1 MKKNKINY
9 FIIIILLLLNL
20 KSYSQTNYDI
30 EKFDKI
36 LQQLNQDEE
45 FNGNI
50 LVAKYGKIVFEKSY
64 GYADFS
70 TKRKLNINSIFE
82 LASLSKQFTA
92 MGIYLLSKQNKLGLD
107 ENISKYIPELK
118 IYKDIKIS
126 NLIYHTSGLPDYMK
140 LFEEKWDKNKFATNK
155 DIVELFQKYKP
166 ELNFKPNEKF
176 QYSNTGYA
184 LLGLIIE
191 RVSKMKYEDFLKK
204 NIFKPL
210 KMENT
215 LVYRSRFNP
224 KKIENYAL
232 GYVLDS
238 IDKIVLPNSFGK
250 TYYTYYLDGI
260 VGDGMVNSTIKDLFK
275 WDRALKND
283 SFINKK
289 DKEIIFKSSKLNN
302 DSLTDYGFGWF
313 VDNSN
318 KENGKIVEHS
328 GGWAGYVTH
337 IERHLDEDI
346 TIIILQNL
354 STSNTIIPTKFSRQ
368 FIKKQ
373 ELELPL
379 KLEESILK
387 SYSGTY
393 INDKGKESNI
403 LFEKGK
409 LWVQMSPEMKLQLK
423 PRTKTKFVVIGFSPE
438 VTYEFI
444 LDNEG
449 NIENYRAQQPEQG
462 IDFSA
467 KRKNK

>member
-1 MKKNKINY
+1 MNKIITQY
-9 FIIIILLLLNL
+9 LIVILLLLNF
-20 KSYSQTNYDI
+20 KSYSQSNYDV

-36 LQQLNQDEE
+36 LQQLNQEQE

-50 LVAKYGKIVFEKSY
+50 LIAKNGKIVFEKSY
-64 GYADFS
+64 GFADFS
-70 TKRKLNINSIFE
+70 TKRKLNINSTFE
-82 LASLSKQFTA
+82 LASVSKQFTA

-107 ENISKYIPELK
+107 ENISKYIPELDF
-118 IYKDIKIS
+118 YKGIKIS
-126 NLIYHTSGLPDYMK
+126 NLIYHTSGLPDYME

-155 DIVELFQKYKP
+155 DIVELFQKHQPK
-166 ELNFKPNEKF
+166 LNFKPNEKF

-191 RVSKMKYEDFLKK
+191 RVSKMKYEDFLKE

-210 KMENT
+210 KMKNT
-215 LVYRSRFNP
+215 LVYRSRFDP
-224 KKIENYAL
+224 KRIKNYAL
-232 GYVLDS
+232 GFVLDS
-238 IDKIVLPNSFGK
+238 IDNIVLPNSFGK
-250 TYYTYYLDGI
+250 KYYTYYLDGI

-283 SFINKK
+283 SFINEK
-289 DKEIIFKSSKLNN
+289 DKEKIFTSSKTEN
-302 DSLTDYGFGWF
+302 DSLTNYGFGWF
-313 VDNSN
+313 IDNSN

-354 STSNTIIPTKFSRQ
+354 STPNTIIPSKYAIQ

-379 KLEESILK
+379 KLDEAILK

-393 INDKGKESNI
+393 INENGKESNI

-409 LWVQMSPEMKLQLK
+409 LWVQMSPDMKLQLK

-444 LDNEG
+444 LDKG
-449 NIENYRAQQPEQG
+449 GSVENYRAQQPEQG

-467 KRKNK
+467 KRKK

>member
-1 MKKNKINY
+1 MNKIITQY
-9 FIIIILLLLNL
+9 LIVILLLLNF
-20 KSYSQTNYDI
+20 KSYSQSNYDV

-36 LQQLNQDEE
+36 LQQLNQEQE

-50 LVAKYGKIVFEKSY
+50 LIAKNGKIVFEKSY
-64 GYADFS
+64 GFADFS
-70 TKRKLNINSIFE
+70 TKRKLNINSTFE
-82 LASLSKQFTA
+82 LASVSKQFTA

-107 ENISKYIPELK
+107 ENISKYIPELDF
-118 IYKDIKIS
+118 YKGIKIS
-126 NLIYHTSGLPDYMK
+126 NLIYHTSGLPDYME

-155 DIVELFQKYKP
+155 DIVELFQKYQPK
-166 ELNFKPNEKF
+166 LNFKPNEKF

-191 RVSKMKYEDFLKK
+191 RVSKMKYEDFLKE

-210 KMENT
+210 KMKNT
-215 LVYRSRFNP
+215 LVYRSRFDP
-224 KKIENYAL
+224 KRIKNYAL
-232 GYVLDS
+232 GFVLDS
-238 IDKIVLPNSFGK
+238 IDNIVLPNSFGK
-250 TYYTYYLDGI
+250 KYYTYYLDGI

-283 SFINKK
+283 SFINEK
-289 DKEIIFKSSKLNN
+289 DKEKIFTSSKTEN
-302 DSLTDYGFGWF
+302 DSLTNYGFGWF
-313 VDNSN
+313 IDNSN

-354 STSNTIIPTKFSRQ
+354 STPNTIIPSKYAIQ

-379 KLEESILK
+379 KLDEAILK

-393 INDKGKESNI
+393 INENGKESNI

-409 LWVQMSPEMKLQLK
+409 LWVQMSPDMKLQLK

-444 LDNEG
+444 LDKEG
-449 NIENYRAQQPEQG
+449 SVENYRAQQPEQG

-467 KRKNK
+467 KRKK